1 MCLKI
6 VDALEVVL
14 RKMTRVFV
22 TTMIII
28 WGVGGAGRAQT
39 SSSMTSITSATTCS
53 ATIVALMV
61 AVLYSVCLGFEIEC
75 ESGKRGGKGAP
86 S

>member
-22 TTMIII
+22 TTMIIT
-28 WGVGGAGRAQT
+28 WGVGIAGRAQT

-53 ATIVALMV
+53 GTIVALMV
-61 AVLYSVCLGFEIEC
+61 VCLGFEIEC